1 MLLPLSIRT
10 RYANCRWHTSSN
22 FSVLAAS
29 HEAILRCGRRQ
40 ACDARIF
47 GRSTYL
53 CLISGASR
61 RCCYSLVDISNC
73 SCPCCTS
80 SAGGVCGRRGTQ
92 KAACAVAFVQ
102 ATTEVGVYAH
112 RDSCLTSHWATLSLM
127 IALTQADICH
137 PLQGE
142 PALVQVGW
150 AATCAIFTFSL
161 SLVVW
166 GRSGL

>member
-1 MLLPLSIRT
+1 
-10 RYANCRWHTSSN
+10 
-22 FSVLAAS
+22 
-29 HEAILRCGRRQ
+29 
-40 ACDARIF
+40 
-47 GRSTYL
+47 
-53 CLISGASR
+53 
-61 RCCYSLVDISNC
+61 
-73 SCPCCTS
+73 
-80 SAGGVCGRRGTQ
+80 
-92 KAACAVAFVQ
+92 
-102 ATTEVGVYAH
+102 
-112 RDSCLTSHWATLSLM
+112 M